1 MLPSEQQRGDQ
12 ASDEQQAGLQQR
24 GGGVEGAVG
33 ALVGAAHLEII
44 YYTKKTRGH
53 AILYMCTYL
62 DLEISWNLLLEV
74 RDT

>member
-44 YYTKKTRGH
+44 YYTKKTRF
-53 AILYMCTYL
+53 ITVICTTLINL
-62 DLEISWNLLLEV
+62 DSHYN
-74 RDT
+74 D